1 MASTDVFIPPDPKNI
16 PIRPLNKGMFR
27 DIPPTLIPK
36 GGMYT
41 VQNGFI
47 KRGGIQKR
55 SGSTLYMGGN
65 QVDGSDLPIIGV
77 APLWQTDG
85 TQAGCLLTS
94 RYLYTITGYSAPS
107 PQYYSWTVG
116 ATTCEYTFPAS
127 VPTVTGTGATN
138 WDNDDVFSAEGS
150 GSRGLGDYFVLDPT
164 EAGNGPEIIE
174 IKSIASDT
182 SLVLASAPANAY
194 PAGTT
199 WAIYKRFHVVN
210 ETLLDW
216 TTADNKLIITDNKR
230 TPYSFDGTTLTE
242 FDSGISYV
250 CGCLCVMD
258 QRLWLGNI
266 KESGVYHRTR
276 LRWSSATDK
285 TDLDA
290 VFFLDI
296 DHPGSGA
303 LRRLLPLGN
312 LLVAYFDDGIHIG
325 RQTNIPLLPRAFQ
338 IVESGRIGLIGHRAV
353 TGFLNGHAFVGQDDI
368 YFLSAQ
374 GLERIGTPVLEAT
387 IHACKRPDKIFAVF
401 DPLNERLVFGF
412 PEAGAEIEKIWSYNY
427 KTKAWSYDL
436 VSCTSLSN
444 PLLDLNLTWSD
455 MTDSGPLAADTWTG
469 LGAAFPAWG
478 DIKGDVS
485 FMELFYSQS
494 GYLLKY
500 TKTSTDD
507 NGVAIPLM
515 ITTGDLD
522 FGVPDT
528 DKTIRRLTLRLNHR
542 PTGDL
547 LFLIE
552 GSDDSGNTWKNLGN
566 LLIDTDHIEGR
577 VDFFLTGS
585 ALRLKLTSTNRSQK
599 YTISDF
605 TMRIYGRGVEFD
617 SD

>member
-1 MASTDVFIPPDPKNI
+1 MASTDVFIPQDPKNI

-27 DIPPTLIPK
+27 DVPPTLIPE

-41 VQNGFI
+41 VQNGLI

-55 SGSTLYMGGN
+55 PGSTLYMGGN
-65 QVDGSDLPIIGV
+65 AVPGADQPILGV

-85 TQAGCLLTS
+85 SQAGCLLTS
-94 RYLYTITGYSAPS
+94 RYLYTISGYAAPVV
-107 PQYYSWTVG
+107 QNYSWTVG
-116 ATTCEYTFPAS
+116 GTTCSCDPA
-127 VPTVTGTGATN
+127 TVTVEGSSGDCD
-138 WDNDDVFSAEGS
+138 WDNADVFSVET
-150 GSRGLGDYFVLDPT
+150 GSRGKGDYFVFDP
-164 EAGNGPEIIE
+164 AGVGIGPEVIE
-174 IKSIASDT
+174 IASITDDDT
-182 SLVLASAPANAY
+182 IVLVSAPALAWAALT
-194 PAGTT
+194 P

-210 ETLLDW
+210 NTLLDW
-216 TTADNKLIITDNKR
+216 TTADNTLIITDNKR
-230 TPYSFDGTTLTE
+230 TPYSFDGATLTE

-266 KESGVYHRTR
+266 FEDSEYHRNR
-276 LRWSSATDK
+276 LRWSSATNK
-285 TDLDA
+285 KDLDP

-303 LRRLLPLGN
+303 IRRLMPLGN

-338 IVESGRIGLIGHRAV
+338 MVESGRIGLIGSRAV

-374 GLERIGTPVLEAT
+374 GLERIGSPVIEAT
-387 IHACKRPDKIFAVF
+387 IHACTRPDRIYAAF

-412 PEAGAEIEKIWSYNY
+412 PELGAEIEKIWSYNY

-436 VSCTSLSN
+436 ISCTSLTN
-444 PLLDLNLTWSD
+444 PLLDLDLTWED
-455 MTDSGPLAADTWTG
+455 MTDSGPLDDDNWTG
-469 LGAAFPAWG
+469 FGDTFATWG
-478 DIKGDVS
+478 DIRGDVS
-485 FMELFYSQS
+485 FMELFYSNS
-494 GYLLKY
+494 GYLLSY
-500 TKTSTDD
+500 VADATDD

-528 DKTIRRLTLRLNHR
+528 DKTIRKLTLRLNQR
-542 PTGDL
+542 PTADL
-547 LFLIE
+547 LFVVQ
-552 GSDDSGNTWKNLGN
+552 GSDDSGNSWKDLGN
-566 LLIDTDHIEGR
+566 LLIDTDHVEGR

-585 ALRLKLTSTNRSQK
+585 ALRLKLTSTNRARK
-599 YTISDF
+599 YTIADF
-605 TMRIYGRGVEFD
+605 TMRVYGRGVEFD